1 MFDFNHNSKLN
12 FLEFLMGMS
21 LFTKQ
26 EEDVQ
31 IQKLFE
37 IYDEGNTGYISKEEF
52 LKMLYNYPK

>member
-1 MFDFNHNSKLN
+1 
-12 FLEFLMGMS
+12 MGMS